1 MEMNLGIWL
10 GIAGLV
16 ILIILLIF
24 VIQRNRKK

>member
-1 MEMNLGIWL
+1 MTLGIWL

-24 VIQRNRKK
+24 VMRRNRKK